1 MRGYIGISSGF
12 SDTAFWFLAVLL
24 FYADVGHE
32 IVPMQ
37 VTPAEHWVRGRMETR
52 PSVCK
57 FITNILLVLPSVRV
71 ITAQVSATGRSSSSR
86 VPTWYVPPA
95 DTALKFAARIIAI
108 RVRGPTFKILD
119 AVLSALN
126 KVELDSV
133 SVLDDTSK
141 LLFYLNPLT
150 CAVIMLP
157 PQI

>member
-1 MRGYIGISSGF
+1 M
-12 SDTAFWFLAVLL
+12 
-24 FYADVGHE
+24 
-32 IVPMQ
+32 
-37 VTPAEHWVRGRMETR
+37 
-52 PSVCK
+52 
-57 FITNILLVLPSVRV
+57 LPSVRV

-108 RVRGPTFKILD
+108 RVRGPTLKILD

-141 LLFYLNPLT
+141 LLFYGHVSMSFWDQTEPLK
-150 CAVIMLP
+150 
-157 PQI
+157 

>member
-1 MRGYIGISSGF
+1 MSSSFLYIRV
-12 SDTAFWFLAVLL
+12 LNCAVILG

-86 VPTWYVPPA
+86 VPT
-95 DTALKFAARIIAI
+95 
-108 RVRGPTFKILD
+108 
-119 AVLSALN
+119 
-126 KVELDSV
+126 
-133 SVLDDTSK
+133 
-141 LLFYLNPLT
+141 
-150 CAVIMLP
+150 
-157 PQI
+157 